1 MWDGRVEVVGG
12 GPIQEHLVSMQA
24 GRAAAVGLEG
34 QREGPNED
42 TGPGAPELECS
53 FIKSTVAGLW
63 SAPWTLF
70 RPWPSGRARS
80 GPGEPGNGRSLSQ
93 HYSTKN
99 FLFQKCVF

>member
-1 MWDGRVEVVGG
+1 MWDGRVEVEVVGG
-12 GPIQEHLVSMQA
+12 GPHPGAPGPHA
-24 GRAAAVGLEG
+24 GGPGRAAVGLEG

-63 SAPWTLF
+63 SAPGTLF

-80 GPGEPGNGRSLSQ
+80 GPGEPGERPLIIAA
-93 HYSTKN
+93 
-99 FLFQKCVF
+99 L